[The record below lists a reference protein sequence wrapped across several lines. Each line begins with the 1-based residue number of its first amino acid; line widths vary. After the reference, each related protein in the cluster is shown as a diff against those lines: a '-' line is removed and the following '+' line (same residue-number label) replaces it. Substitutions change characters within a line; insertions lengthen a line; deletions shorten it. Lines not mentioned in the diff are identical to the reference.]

1 MTQLE
6 GIIKYDLQYTPSG
19 PLQESAVKEIGFWR
33 QKMVEAK
40 MIGQDPQRYGGYGFG
55 NISCRLSAM
64 NARSPSRRFVITGSQ
79 TGHKKVLTAMD
90 YSIVDNWDVSRNRI
104 VASGP
109 VRPSS
114 ESLTH
119 AVLYGLSQNIRWVIH
134 VHFPDLWCN
143 ADGLKIP
150 LTRREVAYG
159 TVDMAREVERLFAET
174 PVAKRRIFAMGG
186 HEDGLVA
193 FGQTAMEAAGA
204 IMNLMAIRSIGR
216 GGGI

>member
-1 MTQLE
+1 MSHLE

-19 PLQESAVKEIGFWR
+19 PLQESAVEEIGFWR
-33 QKMVEAK
+33 QEMVKAK

-55 NISCRLSAM
+55 NISCRLQAKTG
-64 NARSPSRRFVITGSQ
+64 RRHGRRFVITGSQ

-90 YSIVDNWDVSRNRI
+90 YSTVDNWDVSRNRI

-119 AVLYGLSQNIRWVIH
+119 AVLYGLGHDIRWVIH
-134 VHFPDLWCN
+134 VHSPELWGT
-143 ADGLKIP
+143 ADRLDIP
-150 LTRREVAYG
+150 TTRPSVAYG
-159 TVDMAREVERLFAET
+159 SVDMAREVERLFTDT
-174 PVAKRRIFAMGG
+174 PVAERRIFAMGG